1 MDVSATIRSRD
12 SGPES
17 SKPVNV
23 APARV
28 VTRVLDR
35 SQGPWVLLRIDAKD
49 AVQHVRDYNAGLYRG
64 RRNVDLDREAYDK
77 FRNGLSNNLEELTDQ
92 IAFVGKQYGGVQ
104 ERFLPRDIPTEAA
117 LIASNLH
124 GALGQWVKV
133 AENAKPLIAE
143 VPDTSTLAF

>member
-1 MDVSATIRSRD
+1 RIAGIVKTSGDSPWLAPVPGSSNAAITATLRGGNLEHGMDVSATIRSRD

-77 FRNGLSNNLEELTDQ
+77 F
-92 IAFVGKQYGGVQ
+92 
-104 ERFLPRDIPTEAA
+104 
-117 LIASNLH
+117 
-124 GALGQWVKV
+124 
-133 AENAKPLIAE
+133 
-143 VPDTSTLAF
+143 